1 MSHID
6 FENLEDK
13 FEKTLTT
20 REWKQFEKDFASS
33 SDIYLVANGGYMK
46 R

>member
-20 REWKQFEKDFASS
+20 REWKKFKKTLHLVV
-33 SDIYLVANGGYMK
+33 IYI
-46 R
+46 